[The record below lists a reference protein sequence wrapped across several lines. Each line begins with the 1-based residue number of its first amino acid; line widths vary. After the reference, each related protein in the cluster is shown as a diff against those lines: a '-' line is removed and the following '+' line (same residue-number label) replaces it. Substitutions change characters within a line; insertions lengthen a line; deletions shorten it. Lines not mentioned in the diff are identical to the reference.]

1 MAALAFE
8 ERRIA
13 DLELA
18 HDSPAGRAG
27 GLARPL
33 FSPGPPGAARRAI
46 GGPLGHEGEAGGTTD
61 RRQRREA
68 ILAGAVPGARAAPPI
83 GAVEPSRVARH
94 ATPEQRD
101 ATNVPH

>member
-18 HDSPAGRAG
+18 HDSPAGRTG

-46 GGPLGHEGEAGGTTD
+46 DGPLEHEGEAGGTTD
-61 RRQRREA
+61 PRQRRVA
-68 ILAGAVPGARAAPPI
+68 ILAGGVPGGRGAAAI
-83 GAVEPSRVARH
+83 GAVERAGVAWH
-94 ATPEQRD
+94 ARLE
-101 ATNVPH
+101 